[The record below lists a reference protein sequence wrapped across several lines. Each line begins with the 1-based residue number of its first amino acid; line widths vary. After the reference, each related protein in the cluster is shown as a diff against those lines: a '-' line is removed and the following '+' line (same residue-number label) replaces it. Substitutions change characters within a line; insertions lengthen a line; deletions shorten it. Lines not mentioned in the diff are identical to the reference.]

1 PPSTGD
7 ANSATLGSYARNTVD
22 WLEALAA
29 AEGVD
34 ARRLGIIGHSEGV
47 IHALYAVAEGLVEVD
62 ALVLIA
68 GPGRT
73 MAELLAEQTLW
84 AGERAGLSDEAMAD
98 QLADLEAA
106 LAAVRAATGQRLELT
121 AELSDNAPAGQMAAG
136 GGVLRS
142 TIAVDPLA
150 RAARG

>member
-1 PPSTGD
+1 AQD
-7 ANSATLGSYARNTVD
+7 AA
-22 WLEALAA
+22 
-29 AEGVD
+29 
-34 ARRLGIIGHSEGV
+34 
-47 IHALYAVAEGLVEVD
+47 AEGLVEVD
-62 ALVLIA
+62 ALVLSA

-121 AELSDNAPAGQMAAG
+121 AELSDNAQAVQMAPVAG
-136 GGVLRS
+136 FLRS
-142 TIAVDPLA
+142 IIDVDPLA
-150 RAARG
+150 LAARVDVPAGVVLRLKDVQDADAHGRTLACAQHHASLP